1 MKTTFNVLFFL
12 KRDKHKQNGT
22 TRAIAIVTNTVRIG
36 EVFGAFGFQNSIIND
51 LCTDYVDPDTKIP
64 FYKGTAANIVRIGRI
79 ESLIKDMTFQERV

>member
-1 MKTTFNVLFFL
+1 MCLYFWG
-12 KRDKHKQNGT
+12 HSS
-22 TRAIAIVTNTVRIG
+22 
-36 EVFGAFGFQNSIIND
+36 FQNSIIND

>member
-1 MKTTFNVLFFL
+1 M
-12 KRDKHKQNGT
+12 
-22 TRAIAIVTNTVRIG
+22 
-36 EVFGAFGFQNSIIND
+36 FGAFGFQNSIIND